1 VATDIALP
9 ESFKME
15 LTMLVQIDKGRKF
28 LLIIALLAVTFVAAP
43 ARAQVTDSESVTMK
57 ASIEAIDKTAR
68 TVTLKGPRGN
78 LVTLQAG
85 ESFKRFDQL
94 KVGDVVTATF
104 TLAVAAR
111 IRKPGDPEP
120 KEVKESLTP
129 LTEKVGAKAYA
140 EQTITVSVEE
150 IDRTAPSVTVK
161 TPDGRVLSFRVKN
174 AANLKNLKVGDQVD
188 ITVSLG
194 LLLSVDPPPAG

>member
-1 VATDIALP
+1 
-9 ESFKME
+9 
-15 LTMLVQIDKGRKF
+15 MLGQINKGRTF
-28 LLIIALLAVTFVAAP
+28 LVMIALLAVAFVAAP

-57 ASIEAIDKTAR
+57 ASIEALDKTAR

-174 AANLKNLKVGDQVD
+174 AANLQNLKVGDQVD

-194 LLLSVDPPPAG
+194 LLLSVDPPPTG

>member
-1 VATDIALP
+1 MLGQINKGRTFLLTIAVLAVAVVATP
-9 ESFKME
+9 
-15 LTMLVQIDKGRKF
+15 V
-28 LLIIALLAVTFVAAP
+28 
-43 ARAQVTDSESVTMK
+43 RAQVSESESVTMK
-57 ASIEAIDKTAR
+57 ASIEVIDKTAR

-78 LVTLQAG
+78 LVTVQAG
-85 ESFKRFDQL
+85 ESVKRFDQL

-150 IDRTAPSVTVK
+150 IDRTAPSITVK

-174 AANLKNLKVGDQVD
+174 VANLKNLKVGDQVD
-188 ITVSLG
+188 ITVRLG